1 MKGIGVFHHE
11 FAGTHHPK
19 TRADFITEFG
29 LNLIKIKRQL
39 LVAANFR
46 AGNVGNHFFV
56 GRAKAKLAFVPI
68 GNFQHLRTK
77 HRPASRFIP
86 QLAWLHGRH
95 EQFQRTGFVHFL
107 AHYGFN
113 LA

>member
-11 FAGTHHPK
+11 FARAHHTK

-56 GRAKAKLAFVPI
+56 GRAKTKFALVPI
-68 GNFQHLRTK
+68 GNFKHLWTK

-86 QLAWLHGRH
+86 QLTRLNGRH

-107 AHYGFN
+107 AHDRFN

>member
-56 GRAKAKLAFVPI
+56 GRAKTKLAFVPI
-68 GNFQHLRTK
+68 GNFQHLWTK
-77 HRPASRFIP
+77 YRPTSRFIP
-86 QLAWLHGRH
+86 QFAWLHGRH
-95 EQFQRTGFVHFL
+95 EQFQRTGLVHFL